1 MTRNLTKAIG
11 ASVLSLSMA
20 MLPLTLP
27 VKAQVTEPG
36 TAPGTTQPGVQTT
49 PRTTVRQEDDFD
61 WGWLG
66 LIGLFGLAGLAGRK
80 RNDEPTRYRD
90 PSTPGATTY
99 RD

>member
-11 ASVLSLSMA
+11 AGVLTLSMA
-20 MLPLTLP
+20 ILPLTLP

-36 TAPGTTQPGVQTT
+36 VQTT
-49 PRTTVRQEDDFD
+49 PRTTVIEEDDGFD

-66 LIGLFGLAGLAGRK
+66 LIGLFGLAGLAGKNRT
-80 RNDEPTRYRD
+80 DEPTRYRD
-90 PSTPGATTY
+90 PSAPGATTY